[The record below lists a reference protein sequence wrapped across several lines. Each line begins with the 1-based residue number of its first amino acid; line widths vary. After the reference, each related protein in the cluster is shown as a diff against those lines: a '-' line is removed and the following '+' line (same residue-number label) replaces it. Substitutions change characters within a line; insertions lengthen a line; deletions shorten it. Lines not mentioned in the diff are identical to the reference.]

1 MQILNLIASAKS
13 FLLQKVTY
21 SQVPGVRMWTSLGEP
36 LSCLPQGPE
45 IEPQSWFT
53 GFKGTEAEECAKE
66 PEKLDRTRR
75 PQPGG
80 WLGIGGDG
88 REFREEEMTASIKRT
103 RF

>member
-1 MQILNLIASAKS
+1 
-13 FLLQKVTY
+13 
-21 SQVPGVRMWTSLGEP
+21 MWTSLGEP

-45 IEPQSWFT
+45 IEPQVWFT
-53 GFKGTEAEECAKE
+53 GFKGTGEEECAKE

-80 WLGIGGDG
+80 RLGVGGDG
-88 REFREEEMTASIKRT
+88 GEFHEEEMTAPIKRT